1 MNPKQLIGSRE
12 AGEYL
17 GFSQEWVQR
26 NAIRLG
32 IPYLE
37 VNRRRYFTVSD
48 LQSWMEGSRSQ
59 SPHSQTRSLGSGK
72 SSQMRISLS
81 KKSA

>member
-1 MNPKQLIGSRE
+1 MHQKKLIGSRE

-26 NAIRLG
+26 NAVRLG

-48 LQSWMEGSRSQ
+48 LQTWMEGTRSQ
-59 SPHSQTRSLGSGK
+59 TSHTQTRSHGRNNP
-72 SSQMRISLS
+72 SQMRINLS

>member
-1 MNPKQLIGSRE
+1 MNEKQLIGSRE

-37 VNRRRYFTVSD
+37 VNGRRYFTVSD
-48 LQSWMEGSRSQ
+48 LQTWMEGSRSQ
-59 SPHSQTRSLGSGK
+59 TPHAQTRSLGRGNP
-72 SSQMRISLS
+72 SQMRINIS